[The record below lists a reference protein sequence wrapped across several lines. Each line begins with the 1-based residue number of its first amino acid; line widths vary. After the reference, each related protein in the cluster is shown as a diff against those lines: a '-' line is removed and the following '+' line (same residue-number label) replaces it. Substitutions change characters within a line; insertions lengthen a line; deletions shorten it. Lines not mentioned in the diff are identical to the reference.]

1 MSTEKKPLARGSSSS
16 FELFHS
22 TLSGT
27 VPTAPAVIVQETE
40 LLVGGSL
47 LIFLSIHFS
56 SIIIFIQALNEN
68 KNLVKSA
75 SLLGDYTRP
84 RKIFHKIKISQKLPR
99 PPNIPPL
106 VNLKKSLNNRKW

>member
-27 VPTAPAVIVQETE
+27 VPTPPAVIVQETE

-56 SIIIFIQALNEN
+56 SIIIFIEALNEN
-68 KNLVKSA
+68 KNLVHSA

-84 RKIFHKIKISQKLPR
+84 RKIFHKIKISQSSHGHPTF
-99 PPNIPPL
+99 PH
-106 VNLKKSLNNRKW
+106 